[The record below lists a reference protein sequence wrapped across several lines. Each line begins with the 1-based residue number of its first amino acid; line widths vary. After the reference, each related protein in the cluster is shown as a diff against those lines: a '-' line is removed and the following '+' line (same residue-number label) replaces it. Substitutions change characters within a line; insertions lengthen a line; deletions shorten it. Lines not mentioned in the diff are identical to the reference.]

1 MSASRR
7 DSKESKYREKIAELE
22 DIIRHQTKEFE
33 RANQHMVRRILNFY
47 YMRIFVQLAIQKKGK
62 IIFVKAIYSEVLL

>member
-33 RANQHMVRRILNFY
+33 RANQHMVRRIFDFY
-47 YMRIFVQLAIQKKGK
+47 YMRIFVKLTIKKK
-62 IIFVKAIYSEVLL
+62 RENIFRQIDLQ